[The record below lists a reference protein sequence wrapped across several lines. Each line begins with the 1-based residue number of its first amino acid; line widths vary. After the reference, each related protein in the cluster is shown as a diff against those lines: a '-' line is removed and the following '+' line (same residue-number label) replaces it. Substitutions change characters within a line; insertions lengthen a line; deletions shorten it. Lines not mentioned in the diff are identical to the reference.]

1 MSNVEVADTSKD
13 TGMKTYTSYTPE
25 EIIETL
31 HSIKKLSVKDG
42 ELDVWQKE
50 TEKDYPHNASGISSF
65 IVDLVCEIDP
75 NTGRLILILAG
86 EKVNVR

>member
-65 IVDLVCEIDP
+65 IPGSFTYDLLC
-75 NTGRLILILAG
+75 LIEEHLLSKTK
-86 EKVNVR
+86 EVEE